1 MRRFL
6 FKYISYNL
14 IFSIFFILMFF
25 AININIYGQNITLG
39 FGFGYTDIFIKGNTN
54 RDASNLTYNP
64 AIGYEIFTYFSLKL
78 FNNFDLILGLRL
90 ISKGFTYLPDQKF
103 EIIYLQSYIKLRYL
117 IFITYNSRTFFDL
130 GIDLIGNNIYN
141 CIFNYSNFSIS
152 YDNNIRINLDD
163 NSLNLSTGIIY
174 KNIIFSLNIYL
185 QLNEVFNKED
195 LAFSNYSMIFEI
207 GFII

>member
-1 MRRFL
+1 MKRFL
-6 FKYISYNL
+6 FKNISYNL
-14 IFSIFFILMFF
+14 IFSVFFILMFF

-39 FGFGYTDIFIKGNTN
+39 FGFGYTDLFIKANTDL
-54 RDASNLTYNP
+54 DAFNLTYNP

-90 ISKGFTYLPDQKF
+90 ISKGFTYTSYQKF

-117 IFITYNSRTFFDL
+117 IFITHNSRTFFDL
-130 GIDLIGNNIYN
+130 GFDLIGNNIYN

-152 YDNNIRINLDD
+152 YNNNIIISIND

-185 QLNEVFNKED
+185 QLNQVFNIEGLD
-195 LAFSNYSMIFEI
+195 FSNYSMIFEI